1 MFVVPLCIH
10 KIGNICICI
19 TIGMKWM
26 GSGFIVVI
34 VLWPKKF
41 LAREYF
47 SQRIVFL
54 GGRQILTKIIAA
66 IWNDARIQKVF
77 TFNMKADSITACL
90 WCRFKE
96 CWNVKSLFP
105 PSIDSQRR
113 KAFHLNRLARSKAT
127 RTSLFIHIRIHFL
140 DDICVWV
147 CIFYDLNVAFTRSFL
162 LRNPL
167 KLWAKERLIIQA
179 IPFLKW
185 KWING

>member
-54 GGRQILTKIIAA
+54 GGRQIPTKIIAA

-90 WCRFKE
+90 WCSFKE

-113 KAFHLNRLARSKAT
+113 KAFYLNRLARSKGT
-127 RTSLFIHIRIHFL
+127 QTSLFIMYQNTYFGWHL
-140 DDICVWV
+140 CVGMY
-147 CIFYDLNVAFTRSFL
+147 I
-162 LRNPL
+162 
-167 KLWAKERLIIQA
+167 LWFKRCVFQKFSIA
-179 IPFLKW
+179 
-185 KWING
+185 